1 MDSSII
7 SGLIGGLA
15 AVIIGVFVTKAARR
29 KRTNGELK
37 HGLLIFIL
45 ALACLAFSVFAAWMF
60 FYDEDVHEQ
69 TSEFVS
75 VLLLFFGFGI
85 ASAACFAEYFSVK
98 GTFDSEEI
106 SFHTPWTGSKKEKWD
121 SLVSAKF
128 NGSMYWYTLQ
138 FSSGKTIRLSAYLH
152 GHGEVLELIRARG
165 FDI

>member
-15 AVIIGVFVTKAARR
+15 AVIIGVFVTKAAR
-29 KRTNGELK
+29 
-37 HGLLIFIL
+37 
-45 ALACLAFSVFAAWMF
+45 MF

-85 ASAACFAEYFSVK
+85 ASAACFAEYFSVN

-121 SLVSAKF
+121 SLVSANF